1 MGKSVVAISKE
12 ADVEKMVADIFA
24 LLGGTE
30 NLIRPRSTI
39 VLKPNAGHPAAAGT
53 SVNTSPGLVA
63 AVINEVK
70 KANPK
75 EIIVAESAAIGCDT
89 FDVLDKSGIGAAA
102 ENAGARLI
110 DIKKDKDLINIPIRD
125 ARSDLKK
132 VKLPR
137 FLLEAEYIIN
147 LPIFKSH
154 ASMVFTCA
162 LKNLKGVVQDV
173 THQQMHQTD
182 LAAAMMDVWSV
193 IRPDLS
199 IADLIRPAEGFGPHT
214 TLPIEFGCLVG
225 SKDPVALDATACRM
239 TGLGLD
245 KVAYF
250 SAAMERGLGNY
261 DEDLIEL
268 RGRNIQEVFKQLW
281 FPYLEGFETWP
292 EYNIDADG
300 ACSSCAALV
309 AFSMEKLKALNE
321 YGKNAGCTILLG
333 PKRDEDI
340 PKDVDPNNIIL
351 VGDCLRRFRD
361 KGVGHWVG
369 NCPPLEPHVLWTI
382 VDRRDFTELEPDTR
396 ERMAREEGR
405 WLAYIDKLRAARD
418 AARLPGEVDGA
429 ADSACCG
436 PAGETKE

>member
-1 MGKSVVAISKE
+1 MQRSVVAISKE
-12 ADVEKMVADIFA
+12 ADAEKMVADIFA

-30 NLIRPRSTI
+30 NLIRSRSTV
-39 VLKPNAGHPAAAGT
+39 VLKPNAGHPAAPHT
-53 SVNTSPGLVA
+53 SVNTSPGLVT

-70 KANPK
+70 KAGPK

-89 FDVLDKSGIGAAA
+89 FDVFEKSGIGAAA
-102 ENAGARLI
+102 EEAGARLI
-110 DIKKDKDLINIPIRD
+110 DIKSEKDLINIPIRD
-125 ARSDLKK
+125 ARSAIKK

-137 FLLEAEYIIN
+137 FLLEAEHIVN

-173 THQQMHQTD
+173 THQQMHNTD

-214 TLPIEFGCLVG
+214 TMPIDFGCLVG
-225 SKDPVALDATACRM
+225 STDPVALDATACRM

-245 KVAYF
+245 RVAYF
-250 SAAMERGLGNY
+250 AAATERGLGNC
-261 DEDLIEL
+261 DEDQIEI
-268 RGRNIQEVFKQLW
+268 RGRSVEEVFKQLW

-292 EYNIDADG
+292 EYNIDATG

-309 AFSMEKLKALNE
+309 AFTMEKLKALGE
-321 YGKNAGCTILLG
+321 YEKNAGCTILLG
-333 PKRDEDI
+333 PKRDQDM
-340 PKDVDPNNIIL
+340 PRDVDPNDVIL
-351 VGDCLRRFRD
+351 VGDCLKRFRG
-361 KGVGHWVG
+361 KGVGHWAG

-382 VDRRDFTELEPDTR
+382 VDRRDFTYLEPDTR
-396 ERMAREEGR
+396 ERMAREEVP
-405 WLAYIDKLRAARD
+405 WLEFIDKLRAAR
-418 AARLPGEVDGA
+418 
-429 ADSACCG
+429 
-436 PAGETKE
+436 ETKER

>member
-1 MGKSVVAISKE
+1 MQKSVVAISQGQD
-12 ADVEKMVADIFA
+12 AAKMVAEIFS
-24 LLGGTE
+24 LLGGRE
-30 NLIRPRSTI
+30 NLIRARSTVVI
-39 VLKPNAGHPAAAGT
+39 KPNAGHPAGPET
-53 SVNTSPGLVA
+53 SVNTSPAVVA
-63 AVINEVK
+63 AVIEEVK

-89 FDVLDKSGIGAAA
+89 FDVFAKSGIGAVA
-102 ENAGARLI
+102 EDAGARLV
-110 DIKKDKDLINIPIRD
+110 DIKKDDDLISIPIRD

-137 FLLEAEYIIN
+137 WLLEAEHIIN

-193 IRPDLS
+193 IRPDLC

-214 TLPIEFGCLVG
+214 TLPTDFGCLVA

-239 TGLGLD
+239 TGLALD

-250 SAAMERGLGNY
+250 APAAERQIGRFR
-261 DEDLIEL
+261 EEEIEI
-268 RGRNIQEVFKQLW
+268 RGKSVAEVFKQLW

-292 EYNIDADG
+292 EYKIDAEG

-309 AFSMEKLKALNE
+309 AFTMEKLKALGE
-321 YGKNAGCTILLG
+321 YEKNAGCTILLG
-333 PKRDEDI
+333 PKREDQL
-340 PKDVDPNNIIL
+340 PQGVDPNDVIL
-351 VGDCLRRFRD
+351 VGDCVKRWRG
-361 KGVGHWVG
+361 KGVGHWAG

-382 VDRRDFTELEPDTR
+382 VDRRDFQDLEPDTR
-396 ERMAREEGR
+396 ERMALEEGP
-405 WLAYIDKLRAARD
+405 WLAYIDELRTTIEKDR
-418 AARLPGEVDGA
+418 
-429 ADSACCG
+429 
-436 PAGETKE
+436 KE

>member
-1 MGKSVVAISKE
+1 MEKSVVAISKE
-12 ADVEKMVADIFA
+12 ADVEKMVADVFA

-39 VLKPNAGHPAAAGT
+39 VLKPNAGHPAGAET
-53 SVNTSPGLVA
+53 SVNTSPGLVV

-70 KANPK
+70 KAKPK

-89 FDVLDKSGIGAAA
+89 FDVFAKSGVGAAA
-102 ENAGARLI
+102 ESAGARLI
-110 DIKKDKDLINIPIRD
+110 DIKSEKDLISIPIRD
-125 ARSDLKK
+125 ARSDIKK
-132 VKLPR
+132 IKLPR
-137 FLLEAEYIIN
+137 FLLEAEHIIN

-173 THQQMHQTD
+173 THQQMHNTD

-214 TLPIEFGCLVG
+214 TLPIDFGCLVG

-239 TGLGLD
+239 TGLALD

-250 SAAMERGLGNY
+250 AAAMERGLGNFA
-261 DEDLIEL
+261 EDQIEI
-268 RGRNIQEVFKQLW
+268 RGRSIEEVFKQLW

-292 EYNIDADG
+292 EYDIYADG

-309 AFSMEKLKALNE
+309 AFSMEKLKALGE
-321 YGKNAGCTILLG
+321 YEKNSGCTILLG
-333 PKRDEDI
+333 PKRDDQM
-340 PKDVDPNNIIL
+340 PKDVDPNDVIL
-351 VGDCLRRFRD
+351 VGDCLKRFRG

-369 NCPPLEPHVLWTI
+369 NCPPLEPHVVWTI
-382 VDRRDFTELEPDTR
+382 VDRRDFTYLEPDTR

-405 WLAYIDKLRAARD
+405 WLAYIDKLRAKRD
-418 AARLPGEVDGA
+418 AAQLPGETG
-429 ADSACCG
+429 G
-436 PAGETKE
+436 PAGAASGGPAAKSKE